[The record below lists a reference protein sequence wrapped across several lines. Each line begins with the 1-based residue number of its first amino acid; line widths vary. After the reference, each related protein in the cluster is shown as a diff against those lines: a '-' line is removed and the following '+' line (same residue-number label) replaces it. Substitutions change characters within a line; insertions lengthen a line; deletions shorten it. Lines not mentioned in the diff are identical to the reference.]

1 MPGCAVLTNA
11 TGGVCRDPHSLATA
25 LAAQIGQTVQW
36 ASCMSG
42 VAERRPACVVEVG
55 GGQALARMWS
65 ARYPDIPARS
75 LDEFRSA
82 EGAAAWISRQQVD

>member
-1 MPGCAVLTNA
+1 
-11 TGGVCRDPHSLATA
+11 
-25 LAAQIGQTVQW
+25 
-36 ASCMSG
+36 
-42 VAERRPACVVEVG
+42 
-55 GGQALARMWS
+55 MWS